1 MDQQTTRVINIK
13 SDMPTVKEARREL
26 VLAINR
32 ARADGVHVLK
42 VIHGYGSKGVGG
54 ALRDALRKS
63 LLKRRKEG
71 VVSLIVFGEAWG
83 MFNEQARALR
93 DRYGFLRDDED
104 YNRENPGVTIVE
116 LDHSDG
122 K

>member
-1 MDQQTTRVINIK
+1 MNQQTTRVINIK
-13 SDMPTVKEARREL
+13 CDMPTVEEARRKL
-26 VLAINR
+26 VLAINS
-32 ARADGVHVLK
+32 ARADGVQVLK

-93 DRYGFLRDDED
+93 DRYPFLRDDDD

-116 LDHSDG
+116 LNRADG